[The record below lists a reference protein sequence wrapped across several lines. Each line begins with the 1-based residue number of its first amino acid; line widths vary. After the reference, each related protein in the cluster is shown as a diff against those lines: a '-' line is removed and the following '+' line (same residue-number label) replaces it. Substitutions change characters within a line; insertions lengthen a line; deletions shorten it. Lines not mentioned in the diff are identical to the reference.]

1 MGSDG
6 LHAAGMVPVDCVEV
20 GWLEVLPRVVSVLW
34 SGSCVYIVTESEV
47 NFTFHSTEME
57 CFSGQ

>member
-1 MGSDG
+1 MGLDG
-6 LHAAGMVPVDCVEV
+6 LCTAGTVPVDCVKV

-34 SGSCVYIVTESEV
+34 SGSCVYIVTESEI

-57 CFSGQ
+57 HLSSQ